1 MATITS
7 QTSGNSSAGGTW
19 VGGVAPGDNDAI
31 VVASGHTV
39 LFDQDTSGFANGF
52 AGVTIQGGVTPGML
66 AFKYDADGTYCLKI
80 KTGFTISGTLST
92 NKGRLLANSNGTW
105 GTTTAASFGRKQQI
119 ILAGTAQISAA
130 NLDIL
135 TYCQE
140 PTIKSVR
147 IYGSK
152 YTVSSVNTSTDTL
165 TLASSPSWSA
175 NTVVCVKSTG
185 TVPGG
190 LEEDTPYYVTSPSG
204 ADLKLALVSNGVAV
218 DITSAGSGTIEI
230 YSGHTNTLTATV
242 NVLDDVTGDATWTTA
257 SGHNYVILS
266 DNLQTGSTDH
276 QALTLSSISSGTITL
291 SANVDS
297 VQLPNARIYLS
308 SRNVSI
314 QTGVTATSV
323 AINAPVNGV
332 FNCEI
337 RTTSGSIG
345 GYAFSGGS
353 ANTVSG
359 TVTRFTHGVSAGTSY
374 TISGSVLG
382 CSYITNAGTGHTVS
396 GINAANDTGINS
408 ANTTVSGTIYGST
421 QPVYNTSGVTV
432 TGSLIGGSTAFNG
445 VANSTLS
452 GIAKSFIVGV
462 GNTSFNNMISGSVYG
477 CTTAFTSATDVI
489 FSGTVYGCTNF
500 STGNCSI
507 IFRGGTVMSTVGTG
521 VNMGSS
527 STAVKAFGIGA
538 TISAVTP
545 VSNYKYSSQAS
556 VESRLAT
563 HIQDYGGTKDYL
575 LVYTQG
581 GKTATVAYSSGTHGS
596 PPVASTYIHESTFE
610 DNNRN
615 NWVEYQLFGIANQ
628 QITVTFYGKLT
639 GTSAWTTR
647 PSIGLYDPSKAF
659 MSVAEQVS
667 VSSAMASNTSW
678 QTLTLTYTPSVN
690 MPLTLRMQGVGGTS
704 SGSGTEKLYWF
715 YAMTIGSTTS
725 GAVSISPYK
734 GNIG

>member
-7 QTSGNSSAGGTW
+7 TTSGNWSSGGTW
-19 VGGVAPGDNDAI
+19 VGGVAPIDNDT
-31 VVASGHTV
+31 VVMETGHSIMMDVDMSAYT
-39 LFDQDTSGFANGF
+39 NGIN
-52 AGVTIQGGVTPGML
+52 GLTIKGGVTPAML
-66 AFKYDADGTYCLKI
+66 YFKYDADGTYCLKM
-80 KTGFTISGTLST
+80 KTGSTISGTLST
-92 NKGRLLANSNGTW
+92 NKGRLLANSDGTW

-130 NLDIL
+130 NLDIAM
-135 TYCQE
+135 YSQA
-140 PTIKSVR
+140 PTISSVR
-147 IYGSK
+147 IYGTK

-165 TLASSPSWSA
+165 TLASSPGWSA

-204 ADLKLALVSNGVAV
+204 ANLKLALVSSGVAV

-353 ANTVSG
+353 GNTVGG

-396 GINAANDTGINS
+396 GINAANDSGISS
-408 ANTTVSGTIYGST
+408 ANTTMSGTIYGST
-421 QPVYNTSGVTV
+421 QAVYNTAGVNV
-432 TGSLIGGSTAFNG
+432 TGSLIGGSTAIHSCANCTMSG
-445 VANSTLS
+445 VT
-452 GIAKSFIVGV
+452 KSFTIGV
-462 GNTSFNNMISGSVYG
+462 GNSSFNTMASGSFYG
-477 CTTAFTSATDVI
+477 ITTAFTNAIDVI
-489 FSGTVYGCTNF
+489 FSGSVYGCTNF

-507 IFRGGTVMSTVGTG
+507 IFRGGTIASTVGTG
-521 VNMGSS
+521 INMGSS
-527 STAVKAFGIGA
+527 NTAVKAFGIGA
-538 TISAVTP
+538 SISAVTP
-545 VSNYKYSSQAS
+545 VSNYKFSSQAA

-563 HIQDYGGTKDYL
+563 HILDYGGTKDYL

-596 PPVASTYIHESTFE
+596 PPVSSSYIHESTFE

-615 NWVEYQLFGIANQ
+615 NWVEYQLLGVANQ

-639 GTSAWTTR
+639 GTSTWTTR

-667 VSSAMASNTSW
+667 VSSAMASNTNW
-678 QTLTLTYTPSVN
+678 QTITLTYTPSVN
-690 MPLTLRMQGVGGTS
+690 MALTLRMQGIGGTS

-715 YAMTIGSTTS
+715 HTVSSGSS
-725 GAVSISPYK
+725 AIASISPLF
-734 GNIG
+734 GSIG